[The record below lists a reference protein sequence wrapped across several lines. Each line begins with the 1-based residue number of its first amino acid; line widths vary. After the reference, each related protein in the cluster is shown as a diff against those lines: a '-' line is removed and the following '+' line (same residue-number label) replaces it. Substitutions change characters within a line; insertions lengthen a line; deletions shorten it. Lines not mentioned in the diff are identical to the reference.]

1 MVGSWLFLVKA
12 NDPVIPVKQCMYVC
26 MHVCMHV
33 CVYVCVHVCMYAC
46 MYVLRLAP
54 SLFGKS

>member
-1 MVGSWLFLVKA
+1 MVSSWLFLVKA
-12 NDPVIPVKQCMYVC
+12 NDPVIPVKQCMYAC
-26 MHVCMHV
+26 MG
-33 CVYVCVHVCMYAC
+33 VCMYVCIYVC